1 MSDVEHKIVDEK
13 IADLETRLLKEY
25 EKAYKEMDAKR
36 KKFMASYEKQRVKME
51 KRYKSGEISRKEYRD
66 WLKRKSVDVNWYRGM
81 RDSLASDMNHVNEMA
96 AKMINNELPEIY
108 SDNMNYG
115 TFTVE
120 KGAQIDTA
128 FTLVDRDTV
137 YKLSQQ
143 KKIILPNVS
152 IHKSKD
158 VLWNRQKFNGAIM
171 QSILHGESVDD
182 AAKRLRDVIGMNY
195 NSSVRSARTALT
207 AAENMGRVNS
217 YERAEELG
225 VKLQK
230 QWLATLDK
238 KTRDT
243 HRQLDGETI
252 DVKDTFWNGLEYPG
266 DPDGEPAE
274 VYNCRCTLVSV
285 IDKVDYS
292 DLPRNSKLEDM
303 TYEEWKYER
312 KNRK

>member
-1 MSDVEHKIVDEK
+1 MNDAEHKIVDEK

-25 EKAYKEMDAKR
+25 EKAYKEMEAKR

-51 KRYKSGEISRKEYRD
+51 KRYKSGEISRKKYRD

-158 VLWNRQKFNGAIM
+158 VRWNRQKFNGAIM
-171 QSILHGESVDD
+171 QSILQGESVDN

>member
-1 MSDVEHKIVDEK
+1 MNDAEHKIVDEK

-25 EKAYKEMDAKR
+25 EKAYKEMEAKR
-36 KKFMASYEKQRVKME
+36 KKFMASYEKQRAKME

-158 VLWNRQKFNGAIM
+158 VRWNRQKFNGAIM
-171 QSILHGESVDD
+171 QSILQGESVND

-274 VYNCRCTLVSV
+274 VYNCRCTLISV